1 MNGGP
6 AFVVSWH
13 DGSMRPLI
21 IGHRGA
27 PAYLP
32 EHTESSYRLAIR
44 QGADLVEPDV
54 VPTRDGVL
62 IVRHEPALAS
72 TTDIA
77 AHPEFAERG
86 DVDWCSEDFD
96 WVELQQLRAV
106 ERIPELRPTSAA
118 HSGEER
124 ILRLR
129 ELVQIVAEESQA
141 CGRHCGLVIELKHDA
156 RCLAKG
162 FDFVELLAQELEGL
176 WHLDCLRDLR
186 VESFEAPVLDRL
198 KTAGMPGTRILL
210 VAEAAEVLPGEEG
223 PERLTAAGLDDA
235 AERFDGISVR
245 ASLLDRSLVAAAHAR
260 GLEVFTYTLRAE
272 DAFLPRVYQGRPEA
286 YWRTIIAT
294 GVDGVFADASD
305 RVRALLQAEK

>member
-1 MNGGP
+1 M
-6 AFVVSWH
+6 S
-13 DGSMRPLI
+13 PLI

-62 IVRHEPALAS
+62 LVRHEPQLAS

-77 AHPEFAERG
+77 EHPEFADRRR
-86 DVDWCSEDFD
+86 DTDWFAEDFT
-96 WVELQQLRAV
+96 WAELQRLRAV
-106 ERIPELRPTSAA
+106 ERIPQLRLTSAA
-118 HSGEER
+118 HSGEEV

-129 ELVQIVAEESQA
+129 DLVRIVAEESEV

-156 RCLAKG
+156 RCLTLG
-162 FDFVELLAQELEGL
+162 FDFVDLLAQELDGL
-176 WHLDCLRDLR
+176 WHLESLRDLR
-186 VESFEAPVLDRL
+186 IESFEASALDRL
-198 KTAGMPGTRILL
+198 REAGFPGTRILL
-210 VAEAAEVLPGEEG
+210 VAAAEEVLPGEEG

-235 AERFDGISVR
+235 AKRFDGISVR
-245 ASLLDRSLVAAAHAR
+245 ASLLDAPLVTAAHAR

-272 DAFLPRVYQGRPEA
+272 DEFLPPAYLGRPED
-286 YWRTIIAT
+286 YWRAIIAT
-294 GVDGVFADASD
+294 GVDGVFADAPD
-305 RVRALLQAEK
+305 RVRALLEREDRV